1 MGFNSAFKGL
11 ILFCRKEY
19 SLAWTLLTYSTEQ
32 SPWEA
37 DRFSASKKK
46 IPRILWN
53 PKIHNSVH
61 KCLPTLSWASSI
73 QSIPPHP
80 TSWTSILILSSQL
93 RLGLPSGLFP
103 SDFPTKTLH
112 TPLLSLI
119 RATCLAH
126 RIRLDFITGIILGE
140 EYRLLSS
147 SLCSFLHS
155 LVTSSLLGPNIYK
168 YILYSQKKCIY
179 CSMYYIYIYMYIYN
193 MIVQKEYFC
202 AVTDE
207 MNTLRQRL

>member
-1 MGFNSAFKGL
+1 M
-11 ILFCRKEY
+11 
-19 SLAWTLLTYSTEQ
+19 
-32 SPWEA
+32 
-37 DRFSASKKK
+37 FSASQE

-53 PKIHNSVH
+53 PKVHYRIH
-61 KCLPTLSWASSI
+61 KCPPPVPILSQLNPVHAPPPIPLPEKSN
-73 QSIPPHP
+73 
-80 TSWTSILILSSQL
+80 LILFSHL
-93 RLGLPSGLFP
+93 RLGLPNGLFP